1 MTTNRERAEVALE
14 PLRLFHGLTRTK
26 PLDLARK
33 EEIADLIADLICDL
47 GHFADQH
54 DLDVVAILE
63 DAAGMW
69 HAEKHDPDEEP
80 DANDVA
86 SLTIVRAPRN
96 AKEIER
102 TKERPAAGET
112 TYRGQAPATSG

>member
-1 MTTNRERAEVALE
+1 MTTNRGRAEQALE
-14 PLRLFHGLTRTK
+14 PLKVFHGLTRTK

-33 EEIADLIADLICDL
+33 DEVADLIADLICDL

-86 SLTIVRAPRN
+86 SLTIVRDPQN

-102 TKERPAAGET
+102 TKERSAAG
-112 TYRGQAPATSG
+112 